1 MTANGGFAESGA
13 GTFSGSIAVSVLNLS
28 VTGQVQ
34 VGETCQLDGV
44 LTGTK

>member
-1 MTANGGFAESGA
+1 MTVNGVFAESGA

-28 VTGQVQ
+28 ITGQVQ
-34 VGETCQLDGV
+34 IGETCQLNGV